1 MGAPSILTSL
11 IFSKKMVQFFPTIE
25 GFNQFLLVMSGI
37 AVVVF
42 VALYFVNAGYGMM
55 YSKRW
60 GLSVNN
66 RIGWVLMEF
75 PAVMVMALLWY
86 FSPRRFELAPLAF
99 FIVFQVHYIQ
109 RTFVFPFLMRGR
121 NRMPWLIIVF
131 GWMFNIANAYMQ
143 GGWIFYVA
151 PDDLYTAAWLMKPCF
166 WVGLAVFAA
175 GFAINLHSDN
185 VIRHLRAPGDTRH
198 YIPRGGMYRYV
209 SSANYFGELLE
220 WIGFAILT
228 WSAAG
233 AVFAIWTFA
242 NLGPRAAKIHQRYTE
257 EFGEEFTRL
266 GLKRMIPFVY

>member
-25 GFNQFLLVMSGI
+25 GFNQFLLVMSSI

-86 FSPRRFELAPLAF
+86 FSPRCFELTPLAF

-151 PDDLYTAAWLMKPCF
+151 PDDLYTTAWLMKPCF

>member
-1 MGAPSILTSL
+1 
-11 IFSKKMVQFFPTIE
+11 MVQFFPTIE
-25 GFNQFLLVMSGI
+25 GFNQFLLVMSSI

-86 FSPRRFELAPLAF
+86 FSPRCFELTPLAF

-151 PDDLYTAAWLMKPCF
+151 PDDLYTTAWLMKPCF